1 METKET
7 KMKELLG
14 KMAFAAL
21 EEMPK
26 FLEVCCSEGG

>member
-1 METKET
+1 METEES

-21 EEMPK
+21 EEMPR
-26 FLEVCCSEGG
+26 FLEVCCREGG